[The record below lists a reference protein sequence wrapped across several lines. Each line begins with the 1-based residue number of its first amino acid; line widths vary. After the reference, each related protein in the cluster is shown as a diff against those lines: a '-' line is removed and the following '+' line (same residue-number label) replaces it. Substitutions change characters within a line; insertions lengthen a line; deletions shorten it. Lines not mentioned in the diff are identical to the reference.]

1 MRFEKGIA
9 QLFVVREERVATV
22 VIIPTDVVIFEL
34 GHDFTV
40 VLMDVQEFV
49 KRVQRE
55 FPAANVPAH
64 NGIGQKFRVFRV
76 NRVDHESFEKGT
88 DDLFRTG
95 EFEVSLHGLL
105 VIELDFFN
113 FFKLVFLSVTRKKC
127 GALFPIIATV

>member
-40 VLMDVQEFV
+40 VLVDVQEFV

-55 FPAANVPAH
+55 FPVANVPPHTTALDKSSASFVST
-64 NGIGQKFRVFRV
+64 GSTT
-76 NRVDHESFEKGT
+76 NRSRKA
-88 DDLFRTG
+88 RTTFSG
-95 EFEVSLHGLL
+95 PASS
-105 VIELDFFN
+105 
-113 FFKLVFLSVTRKKC
+113 K
-127 GALFPIIATV
+127 